1 MNEFL
6 SNSSWQ
12 GIGVIVSTLL
22 ALLGLLLNSKLKN
35 RVLRSNN
42 SKFDRKDINPREL
55 LDGQNTVIYGK
66 VVEQLFPGPP
76 NYESINNGDAPQFY
90 WILYTNEP
98 IQIVA
103 RSMESG
109 EISDCGPTC
118 SFQLAVPSEFYDKK
132 HSVLGKYVE
141 VSGSVLAG
149 HTGHHKTKALIKC
162 NRITVQ

>member
-12 GIGVIVSTLL
+12 GIGVIVSTFL

-35 RVLRSNN
+35 IVLKSNN
-42 SKFDRKDINPREL
+42 SKFNQKSINPREL
-55 LDGQNTVIYGK
+55 LDGQNTVVYGK

-76 NYESINNGDAPQFY
+76 NYESINNGDVPQFY
-90 WILYTNEP
+90 WILYANES

-109 EISDCGPTC
+109 EIRDCGPTC
-118 SFQLAVPSEFYDKK
+118 SFQLYVSSAGGKIIDFI
-132 HSVLGKYVE
+132 SVILN
-141 VSGSVLAG
+141 SLS
-149 HTGHHKTKALIKC
+149 TC
-162 NRITVQ
+162 Q